1 MRAALDGMQGSAR
14 SMREH
19 IHTIFDDD
27 AVQEEPEGMT
37 PRGIEPLQPRTTSK
51 ATGGT
56 MAYRVGGGGDKRLGG
71 SDNWWAWCVNEG

>member
-37 PRGIEPLQPRTTSK
+37 PRGIEPLQPRTTWQRRDGRQWRSVT
-51 ATGGT
+51 ALSRVSWTAQGRGGE
-56 MAYRVGGGGDKRLGG
+56 LG
-71 SDNWWAWCVNEG
+71 